1 MLDLLIF
8 LLLHMMHHFSRISKS
23 DILKKKIEDGARK
36 ASCKA
41 CQKANSFPKDSE
53 TGHLKNIMIKPPNQ
67 SQHTEIITYS
77 DTLVTFRY
85 NSILGRDYL
94 ASYIFQAEQSL
105 VWSKTLC

>member
-1 MLDLLIF
+1 
-8 LLLHMMHHFSRISKS
+8 
-23 DILKKKIEDGARK
+23 
-36 ASCKA
+36 
-41 CQKANSFPKDSE
+41 
-53 TGHLKNIMIKPPNQ
+53 MIKPPNQ

-94 ASYIFQAEQSL
+94 TSYIFQAEQSL